1 MARFSYKAAYKAVY
15 DFNGE
20 IVDYYPI
27 IPSNE
32 KYSELRN
39 QLMGQAMSHL
49 DSLSPKEMKISDLT
63 LKLTFNT
70 DNKRN
75 TIFSNL
81 VRKFIRK
88 LGTKN
93 S

>member
-15 DFNGE
+15 DLRGN
-20 IVDYYPI
+20 IVDYAPI
-27 IPSNE
+27 LIPGE
-32 KYSELRN
+32 KYSEIRN